1 MRSYPDDSTEAVAR
15 VVSLAMLVDGGLD
28 PAETALVA
36 RSGMIEQLGLSPDG
50 FDRVVQDFCHDLLQC
65 SAHWSAGRLSL
76 SPEVVE
82 QLLGEIHQPAQRVRL
97 LRTMLEIVAADG
109 RVTQAE
115 AALLSHAMRRWGDDL
130 EH

>member
-28 PAETALVA
+28 PAETALLA
-36 RSGMIEQLGLSPDG
+36 RSGVIEQLGLSPDG
-50 FDRVVQDFCHDLLQC
+50 FDQVVQDFCHDLLQC
-65 SAHWSAGRLSL
+65 SAHWSAGRLRL

-82 QLLGEIHQPAQRVRL
+82 QLLGEIRQPAQRVRL

-115 AALLSHAMRRWGDDL
+115 AALLSDAMRRWGDDL